1 MGKVK
6 IVFLSTAILVLVA
19 ILIYF
24 VFSLSQITGGTIQNH
39 YTYTK
44 AVCDETN
51 YCEDYVIT
59 CQDDELVS
67 MNSTGAAIQFSKD
80 WQDPRDKEII
90 ERICNYKI
98 K

>member
-1 MGKVK
+1 MKTR
-6 IVFLSTAILVLVA
+6 IISLSVMLLVLVG
-19 ILIYF
+19 ILIF
-24 VFSLSQITGGTIQNH
+24 LVFNLFQVTGGTILNH

-51 YCEDYVIT
+51 YCEDYEIT

-67 MNSTGAAIQFSKD
+67 MNPTGAAIQFSND
-80 WQDPRDKEII
+80 WEDPRSKEII
-90 ERICNYKI
+90 ERICDYKI

>member
-1 MGKVK
+1 MKTK
-6 IVFLSTAILVLVA
+6 IIFLIVIILVLVVG
-19 ILIYF
+19 LIF
-24 VFSLSQITGGTIQNH
+24 SVFNLFQITGGTIQNY

-59 CQDDELVS
+59 CQDEELVS
-67 MNSTGAAIQFSKD
+67 MNPTGAAIQFSKD

-90 ERICNYKI
+90 ERICDYKL